1 MILCAGFPELIRKSH
16 GEDFEMRE
24 FMEVSRVHDISVL
37 HLFGEVSFLEVDQ
50 IERVINNLRE
60 AKNHKIILDM
70 TSVDH
75 IHYMVV
81 KRLIASALELRSAN
95 GDIKIV
101 NLNPETREI
110 FRFTGADQYLED
122 YATISEGI
130 LSFLK
135 KSAVDRHY
143 YQ

>member
-1 MILCAGFPELIRKSH
+1 
-16 GEDFEMRE
+16 
-24 FMEVSRVHDISVL
+24 MERRGDRIFKNKDDMEISRVHDISVL

-50 IERVINNLRE
+50 IERVISNLRE
-60 AKNHKIILDM
+60 ARNHKIILDM

-81 KRLIASALELRSAN
+81 KRLIANAMDLRDKN
-95 GDIKIV
+95 GDIKVV
-101 NLNPETREI
+101 NLNPETKAV
-110 FRFTGADQYLED
+110 FQFTGADQYLED

-135 KSAVDRHY
+135 HGTAERQY

>member
-1 MILCAGFPELIRKSH
+1 
-16 GEDFEMRE
+16 
-24 FMEVSRVHDISVL
+24 MEVSRVHDISVL

-50 IERVINNLRE
+50 IERVIHNLRE

-81 KRLIASALELRSAN
+81 KRLIANALELRSSH

-101 NLNPETREI
+101 NLNPENRAI

-135 KSAVDRHY
+135 KSDVERHY

>member
-1 MILCAGFPELIRKSH
+1 
-16 GEDFEMRE
+16 
-24 FMEVSRVHDISVL
+24 MEISRVHDISVL
-37 HLFGEVSFLEVDQ
+37 HLFGEVSFMELDQ
-50 IERVINNLRE
+50 IERVISNLRE
-60 AKNHKIILDM
+60 SKSHKIILDM

-81 KRLIASALELRSAN
+81 KHLIASAEELRAQH
-95 GDIKIV
+95 GDIKVV
-101 NLNPETREI
+101 NLSPEGREI
-110 FRFTGADQYLED
+110 FRFTGADQHLED

-135 KSAVDRHY
+135 KHDMDRQY